1 MVFPMGK
8 FKYQSTDNVG
18 RLISVSG
25 NMPESTSDVWAIS
38 PYNPSDRFHEGSL
51 TTTIPSIQ
59 SAGQLCTGPFAAHST
74 DRNLAF
80 YCLSGAIHF
89 QVEKNG
95 VDSISFKSAAGEALS
110 GMAVFSFNKQNLPSY
125 HDASQEESDSVL
137 VKAPAGGFLEG
148 KDYYAFCR
156 PQVLSKGLIAT
167 VYTGQSQRILS
178 FPNVTSVSR
187 ATLSDPILI
196 QLKEELNPVSIISFA
211 DARMKADCVAALDKD
226 QDGEVSVTEAATV
239 TSLEGI
245 FKSQLYTSFDEF
257 RYFTGIKAIPD
268 NFFSGWIM
276 LKSISFPDGL
286 STIGKNAF
294 LRCGELEAITFGHGL
309 TFVDLK
315 AFSQCPK
322 LKTAHI
328 PSLRDWLAIQ
338 FAFSSQ
344 LGNGSPFA
352 TSQEGHLYV
361 DGQEIT
367 VADIPAG
374 QKIIH
379 NLAFFNCKEITTV
392 ILPGGLEETGYM
404 AFRGCDKLTRAEIQ
418 DIRDYL
424 SIDFSKSSIFSSNR
438 TGDIVLNGQVLKD
451 LVVPEGCTTIFSN
464 AFSNSS
470 ITSVKFPD
478 SLKRIEDLAFNRC
491 KSLESID
498 FGKSTPY
505 VFFGAFYL
513 CTAVSRVYTS
523 SLECWL
529 SIQFETTGSHPFDFV
544 QNGHLYVNGT
554 LLTHA
559 QIPEGITTVPKFA
572 FENCTDLTRV
582 SIPKSLTTVN
592 DIAFSGCV
600 NLKEVDMKT
609 AEQWLKITYID
620 HFFSG
625 SRDGHIL
632 VNGQEV
638 KEFVVPSQTTSIP
651 SNCFAYCKGI
661 TALKMEPTYPPTRGN
676 GCFADTSFP
685 IYVWEPC
692 LELYKTQWE
701 DIADRIVGIP
711 VEGGGGDTGGTD
723 IAGIISF
730 ADARMKADCVAA
742 LDKDQDGEV
751 SVTEAAT
758 VTSLEGIFKS
768 QLYTSF
774 DEFRYFTGIKAIPDN
789 FFSGWIMLK
798 SISFPDGLST
808 IGKNAFLRCGELE
821 AITFGHGLT
830 FVDLKAFSQCPKLK
844 TAHIPSLRDWLAIQ
858 FAFSSQLGNGS
869 PFATSQEGH
878 LYVDGQEIT
887 VADIPAGQKII
898 HNLAFFNC
906 KEITTVILPGGL
918 EETGYMAF
926 RGCDKLTRAEIQDIR
941 DYLSIDFSKSSIFSS
956 NRTGDIVLNGQVLK
970 DLVVPEG
977 CTTIFSN
984 AFSNSSI
991 TSVKFPDSLK
1001 RIEDLAFNRCKSLES
1016 IDFGK
1021 STPYVFFGAFYLCT
1035 AVSRVY
1041 TSSLECWLSI
1051 QFETTGSHP
1060 FDFVQNGHLY
1070 VNGTLLT
1077 HAQIPEGITTVP
1089 KFAFE
1094 NCTDLTRV
1102 SIPKSLTT
1110 VNDIAFSGCVN
1121 LKEVDMKTAEQWLK
1135 ITYIDHFFSG
1145 SRDGHIL
1152 VNGQEVKEFVV
1163 PSQTTSIPSNCF
1175 AYCKGITALKME
1187 PTYPPTRGKDCFADT
1202 SFPIYVWEPCLELY
1216 KTQWEDIA
1224 DRIVGMPIE

>member
-1 MVFPMGK
+1 MYSIYEIRTNIDLSGQSPLILDQFSVLRIIGGSIRIRDMKHSALYFFLCFVCVSACTGSQPDSQQPSVSENYFIPSSADANPFCKNWIPEEEIMVFPMGK

-156 PQVLSKGLIAT
+156 PRVLSKGLIAT
-167 VYTGQSQRILS
+167 VYTGQSQQILS
-178 FPNVTSVSR
+178 FPDVTSVSR

-226 QDGEVSVTEAATV
+226 QDGEVSVTEAAAV

-294 LRCGELEAITFGHGL
+294 LRCGELEAISFGHGL

-328 PSLRDWLAIQ
+328 PSLSDWLAIQ
-338 FAFSSQ
+338 FAFSSR

-352 TSQEGHLYV
+352 TSEEGHLYV

-464 AFSNSS
+464 AFYNSS

-478 SLKRIEDLAFNRC
+478 SLKRIEDLAFDRC
-491 KSLESID
+491 KSL
-498 FGKSTPY
+498 PRL
-505 VFFGAFYL
+505 YL
-513 CTAVSRVYTS
+513 LPGMLAVHHVR
-523 SLECWL
+523 
-529 SIQFETTGSHPFDFV
+529 SHWQPPFR
-544 QNGHLYVNGT
+544 LR
-554 LLTHA
+554 
-559 QIPEGITTVPKFA
+559 PE
-572 FENCTDLTRV
+572 R
-582 SIPKSLTTVN
+582 
-592 DIAFSGCV
+592 
-600 NLKEVDMKT
+600 
-609 AEQWLKITYID
+609 
-620 HFFSG
+620 
-625 SRDGHIL
+625 
-632 VNGQEV
+632 
-638 KEFVVPSQTTSIP
+638 
-651 SNCFAYCKGI
+651 
-661 TALKMEPTYPPTRGN
+661 
-676 GCFADTSFP
+676 
-685 IYVWEPC
+685 
-692 LELYKTQWE
+692 
-701 DIADRIVGIP
+701 
-711 VEGGGGDTGGTD
+711 
-723 IAGIISF
+723 
-730 ADARMKADCVAA
+730 
-742 LDKDQDGEV
+742 
-751 SVTEAAT
+751 
-758 VTSLEGIFKS
+758 
-768 QLYTSF
+768 
-774 DEFRYFTGIKAIPDN
+774 
-789 FFSGWIMLK
+789 
-798 SISFPDGLST
+798 
-808 IGKNAFLRCGELE
+808 
-821 AITFGHGLT
+821 
-830 FVDLKAFSQCPKLK
+830 
-844 TAHIPSLRDWLAIQ
+844 PSLCQRYPLDAC
-858 FAFSSQLGNGS
+858 
-869 PFATSQEGH
+869 
-878 LYVDGQEIT
+878 
-887 VADIPAGQKII
+887 ADSG
-898 HNLAFFNC
+898 
-906 KEITTVILPGGL
+906 
-918 EETGYMAF
+918 
-926 RGCDKLTRAEIQDIR
+926 R
-941 DYLSIDFSKSSIFSS
+941 DYYRSQIRVRELHGPHPGIHPEE
-956 NRTGDIVLNGQVLK
+956 LNH
-970 DLVVPEG
+970 
-977 CTTIFSN
+977 C
-984 AFSNSSI
+984 
-991 TSVKFPDSLK
+991 
-1001 RIEDLAFNRCKSLES
+1001 
-1016 IDFGK
+1016 
-1021 STPYVFFGAFYLCT
+1021 
-1035 AVSRVY
+1035 
-1041 TSSLECWLSI
+1041 
-1051 QFETTGSHP
+1051 
-1060 FDFVQNGHLY
+1060 
-1070 VNGTLLT
+1070 
-1077 HAQIPEGITTVP
+1077 
-1089 KFAFE
+1089 
-1094 NCTDLTRV
+1094 
-1102 SIPKSLTT
+1102 
-1110 VNDIAFSGCVN
+1110 
-1121 LKEVDMKTAEQWLK
+1121 
-1135 ITYIDHFFSG
+1135 
-1145 SRDGHIL
+1145 
-1152 VNGQEVKEFVV
+1152 
-1163 PSQTTSIPSNCF
+1163 
-1175 AYCKGITALKME
+1175 
-1187 PTYPPTRGKDCFADT
+1187 
-1202 SFPIYVWEPCLELY
+1202 
-1216 KTQWEDIA
+1216 
-1224 DRIVGMPIE
+1224 